1 MASGM
6 AETDTAVEEVPFQ
19 SAQSERSPYPG
30 RGRSV
35 GGLARGLPN
44 HWFPILRSSDL
55 RASPVRVMRFG
66 EDLALWRDSAGRPR
80 VFQNRCPHRGTPLS
94 LGKIRGDALSC
105 TYHGWTFNRSGACI
119 DIPTGEGLGDKL
131 AGLKQRACLKT
142 YPAEDRAGYIWA
154 FYGDPERATP
164 LSVVPYELEDP
175 RWSVF
180 RQEYVWKTSWLNIL
194 DNILDPLHALFVHVG
209 VATQLQRAR
218 LSQFEVTE
226 DFEEGFRLAK
236 RGVLGGKMG
245 EETPVEFL
253 LPANFRLDLA
263 DGSPRGLFRV
273 LMIPAPIDE
282 HNTFLV
288 YIQARRVSGLARL
301 WWHLLWWAKLRKAQ
315 DVIKSQDH
323 TILSSLGAIEETR
336 RHENLAYSDAGVIHL
351 RRRLNQAFEQ
361 QATIQRRTRG
371 KALYAAWESEP

>member
-1 MASGM
+1 MAI
-6 AETDTAVEEVPFQ
+6 DVVKVELKSVQ
-19 SAQSERSPYPG
+19 DASG

-55 RASPVRVMRFG
+55 RSSPVRVKRFG
-66 EDLALWRDSAGRPR
+66 EDLALWRDSSGRAR
-80 VFQNRCPHRGTPLS
+80 IFQDRCPHRGTSLS
-94 LGKIRGDALSC
+94 LGKIRGDSLSC
-105 TYHGWTFNRSGACI
+105 AYHGWTFDGAGACI
-119 DIPTGEGLGDKL
+119 DIPTGEALGEKL
-131 AGLKQRACLKT
+131 ANLKQRAGLKT

-154 FYGDPERATP
+154 FYGDPAQATP

-175 RWSVF
+175 RWSVY

-194 DNILDPLHALFVHVG
+194 DNILDPLHALFVHAG
-209 VATQLQRAR
+209 VATQLQRAQ

-226 DFEEGFRLAK
+226 DFAEGFRLAK
-236 RGVLGGKMG
+236 RGVLGGRMG

-263 DGSPRGLFRV
+263 NGTRRGLFRV
-273 LMIPAPIDE
+273 LMIPTPIDE
-282 HNTFLV
+282 HSTFLV

-301 WWHLLWWAKLRKAQ
+301 GWHMLWWTKLRKAQ

-323 TILSSLGAIEETR
+323 TILSSLGPVEDTR
-336 RHENLAYSDAGVIHL
+336 RNENLAYSDTGVIHL
-351 RRRLNQAFEQ
+351 RRRLSQAYEQ
-361 QATIQRRTRG
+361 QSTVQRKVRG
-371 KALYAAWESEP
+371 KTLYAAWESEP